1 MKSRSIS
8 MLCVLA
14 VAGASVAAHADS
26 FAQRSSVA
34 FFIGANASMPGSF
47 RGQTVPFDT
56 VDPAGSTVYHDLKF
70 ADAYHDNY
78 LAGAEFDY
86 AVMHNLTAYGRVA
99 FESFNGQDVHVGEF
113 TSNDFETAPLHAQF
127 SDTDAQEY
135 DIGARYLFNTSTGI
149 KPYVGLALGAEHLG
163 ATRAEFRNVDGS
175 GSTKVTLG
183 EADTVF
189 HQSVETGVQFS
200 PAPSFDLRLSVAAN
214 HVDADTRSSDPNL
227 ALVGLDNTQAD
238 VRSHWD
244 YPVELG
250 GVWKF

>member
-1 MKSRSIS
+1 MKSRTFSI
-8 MLCVLA
+8 MCALTI
-14 VAGASVAAHADS
+14 AGASAAANADS

-34 FFIGANASMPGSF
+34 VFIGGNAAMPGSF

-70 ADAYHDNY
+70 SDAYNDAY
-78 LAGAEFDY
+78 VTGAEFDY
-86 AVMHNLTAYGRVA
+86 EVMHNLTAYGRFA
-99 FESFNGQDVHVGEF
+99 YQNFSGQDVHVGEF
-113 TSNDFETAPLHAQF
+113 TSNDFATAPLHAQF

-135 DIGARYLFNTSTGI
+135 DIGARYLFNTSAGI
-149 KPYVGLALGAEHLG
+149 RPYVGLALGAEHLG

-189 HQSVETGVQFS
+189 HQSVETGLQFS